1 MLRHSRKGL
10 KFQIDFMMELKRIIY
25 QVINIVCVTD
35 DEKKLK
41 NDQFMFLAASVNTKE
56 EFIGAIIS
64 YYESK
69 KLYGIVMELEKISAS
84 L

>member
-1 MLRHSRKGL
+1 ME
-10 KFQIDFMMELKRIIY
+10 FMNELKSISD

-56 EFIGAIIS
+56 EFIGAIIA

>member
-1 MLRHSRKGL
+1 
-10 KFQIDFMMELKRIIY
+10 MELKSISD

-41 NDQFMFLAASVNTKE
+41 NDQFMFLAASVKTKE
-56 EFIGAIIS
+56 QIIGDIIS

>member
-1 MLRHSRKGL
+1 MDVM
-10 KFQIDFMMELKRIIY
+10 IELKRISD
-25 QVINIVCVTD
+25 QVIKIVCFTD

-41 NDQFMFLAASVNTKE
+41 NEQFMFLAASVNNKE

-69 KLYGIVMELEKISAS
+69 KMYGIVIELEKISAS

>member
-1 MLRHSRKGL
+1 MN
-10 KFQIDFMMELKRIIY
+10 FMMELKRISD
-25 QVINIVCVTD
+25 QVIKIVCVTD

-69 KLYGIVMELEKISAS
+69 KLYGIVMELEKIPAS
-84 L
+84 F

>member
-1 MLRHSRKGL
+1 MESS
-10 KFQIDFMMELKRIIY
+10 FMTELKNISD
-25 QVINIVCVTD
+25 QVIKIVCVTD

-41 NDQFMFLAASVNTKE
+41 NEQFMFLAASVNTKE
-56 EFIGAIIS
+56 QFINAIIS
-64 YYESK
+64 YYQSK

>member
-1 MLRHSRKGL
+1 MLRHSQKGL
-10 KFQIDFMMELKRIIY
+10 NFQMDFMNELKSISD

>member
-10 KFQIDFMMELKRIIY
+10 NFQMDFMMELKRISD
-25 QVINIVCVTD
+25 QVINIVCVTYY
-35 DEKKLK
+35 EKKLK
-41 NDQFMFLAASVNTKE
+41 NDKFMFLAASVKTKE

>member
-1 MLRHSRKGL
+1 ME
-10 KFQIDFMMELKRIIY
+10 FMNELKSISD

-56 EFIGAIIS
+56 QFIGAIIS
-64 YYESK
+64 
-69 KLYGIVMELEKISAS
+69 
-84 L
+84 